1 MIRLVM
7 IASQLLLALFLGYW
21 LFSQFS
27 DQKKLLVEDLERGF
41 RNSEQ
46 QVIDTMIAA
55 KLIDPFLKDSSKFV
69 FYRFDSSGANLR
81 EMPPEF
87 DYTSDSAAKLVMHI
101 THSMDDEAGENPPA
115 PHQLKT
121 IGITVMDSLLDNQAR
136 QLRIQTQADS
146 HKQILF
152 QSVKMFINTVGKYAE
167 EEGNMTAVF
176 YANIDS
182 LLLKKLFNGFIHD
195 RYSGFRTRWSASD
208 ADESAS
214 DKRGRIFLTSHF
226 CDRPYG
232 IYITHYHTYLLQSI
246 SPQIMFALLLLLITG
261 IAFRMAYINLKS
273 QQKLLVLKNDFIS
286 NISHELKTP
295 VATVKVALE
304 ALLDFNMN
312 ADPNLSKSYLEMA
325 HSEMN
330 RLDLLVNQVL
340 NNAALE
346 EGNQFIHPEEL
357 NLASLVN
364 DVLLTMKARFITQE
378 VVCDFQPEKEAI
390 IVNADPLHI
399 QGVLLNLI
407 DNSLKYTASSPRL
420 SIHLSQD
427 DQETLLR
434 IRDHGIGIPEEYIE
448 KVFDK
453 FFRVP
458 TGDRHN
464 VKGYGLGL
472 NYAALVMRHHGG
484 TISVSNCSDG
494 GCEFMLHFPKHSS

>member
-1 MIRLVM
+1 MIRLVA

-21 LFSQFS
+21 LYTQFS
-27 DQKKLLVEDLERGF
+27 DRKKLLADDLERGF
-41 RNSEQ
+41 RRSEQ

-55 KLIDPFLKDSSKFV
+55 KLIDPFLKDSSKFI
-69 FYRFDSSGANLR
+69 FYGFDSSRTNLG

-87 DYTSDSAAKLVMHI
+87 NYAGDSAAKLVMHI
-101 THSMDDEAGENPPA
+101 SHSLEDEEAENPSA
-115 PHQLKT
+115 LHQLKT
-121 IGITVMDSLLDNQAR
+121 IGITVMDSLQDDETSQF
-136 QLRIQTQADS
+136 RIQTQADS
-146 HKQILF
+146 RKQILF

-182 LLLKKLFNGFIHD
+182 LLLKKLFNGFILD
-195 RYSGFRTRWSASD
+195 RYSGFRTKWSASD
-208 ADESAS
+208 AVESAS
-214 DKRGRIFLTSHF
+214 AKRGRIFLSCHF

-232 IYITHYHTYLLQSI
+232 VYITHYHTYLLQSI

-261 IAFRMAYINLKS
+261 IAFRMAYVNLKS
-273 QQKLLVLKNDFIS
+273 QQKLLGLKNDFIS
-286 NISHELKTP
+286 NMSHELKTP
-295 VATVKVALE
+295 VATAKVALE

-346 EGNQFIHPEEL
+346 EGHQFIHPEEL
-357 NLASLVN
+357 NLVSLVN
-364 DVLLTMKARFITQE
+364 DVLLAMKARFITQE
-378 VVCDFQPEKEAI
+378 VVCDFQPEKEAA
-390 IVNADPLHI
+390 IVSGDPLHI
-399 QGVLLNLI
+399 QGVLMNLI
-407 DNSLKYTASSPRL
+407 DNSLKYTTSKPRL
-420 SIHLSQD
+420 VIRISQEG
-427 DQETLLR
+427 QAWLLR
-434 IRDHGIGIPEEYIE
+434 IRDYGQGIPVEYTE

-494 GCEFMLHFPKHSS
+494 GCEFTLRFPKPTS